1 MFDRHSILKAH
12 YRAKIESWD
21 WEGIVADCQET
32 GGTYL
37 GSCLS
42 LAPSGKYYTFW
53 TSNQTRKDET
63 KDEAFYEV
71 LDEVAE
77 AHGGWIESGE
87 GDPCDICFVV
97 RSSEEDEVS

>member
-1 MFDRHSILKAH
+1 
-12 YRAKIESWD
+12 
-21 WEGIVADCQET
+21 
-32 GGTYL
+32 
-37 GSCLS
+37 
-42 LAPSGKYYTFW
+42 
-53 TSNQTRKDET
+53 
-63 KDEAFYEV
+63 